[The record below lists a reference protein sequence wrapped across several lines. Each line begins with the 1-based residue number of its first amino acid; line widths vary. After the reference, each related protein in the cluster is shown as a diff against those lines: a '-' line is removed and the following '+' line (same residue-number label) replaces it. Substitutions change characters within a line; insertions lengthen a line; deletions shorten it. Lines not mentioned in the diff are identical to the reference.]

1 MQEFTINE
9 MFKNSVQKYA
19 SKAALSS
26 KIDGSYQDISYDE
39 LDKRVKYFCLGLIEL
54 GLRKGDRVALL
65 SENRPEWAISDLAI
79 LAAGGVNVPMF
90 WTLTPAQVEYI
101 LRDSAAKII
110 CVSNKGQFQK
120 VEAFRANV
128 SSLERVITFDAIDSK
143 ADDSVVTFEDVCELG
158 KKVDDGDRICQEVND
173 SIAPSDFATLIYT
186 SGTTGD
192 PKGVVLTHSNL
203 MSNAQACIEI
213 LGVTHE
219 DVFLSFLPLSH
230 VFERMAGHYLP
241 LACGS
246 TIAYA
251 ESPFTVAKNMQE
263 VRPTVMASVPRLYE
277 TMHERILRSVREGSS
292 LRQKI
297 FHWSIG
303 VGEKVSQAIQK
314 KSKPSAILSMKAKLA
329 DKLVLK
335 KIKAATGG
343 RLRFFVAG
351 GAALP
356 KPLAEFFHAADLI
369 ILEGYGLTETS
380 PVISVN
386 RPDKWRFGT
395 VGPPIPGV
403 EVKIAEDGE
412 ILSRGPHIMKG
423 YFNKPED
430 TAEVI
435 DSEGWFHTG
444 DIGLID
450 EDGFLKITDRKK
462 NIIVLSNGKNVA
474 PQPIESQLVQS
485 PYVSQ
490 VMLVGD
496 KRKSIA
502 ALIVPNF
509 DALKGYAKEQKI
521 DAEDISTL
529 VETKE
534 IRQFIRQEVNRLLV
548 DFADFERVKMFT
560 LLDQEFTQENDEM
573 TPTLKLKRRVILERY
588 KDQVGKM
595 YGTENDA

>member
-39 LDKRVKYFCLGLIEL
+39 LDNRVKYFCLGLIEL

-110 CVSNKGQFQK
+110 CVSNKGQLQK

-158 KKVDDGDRICQEVND
+158 KKVDDGDRVCQEVND

-203 MSNAQACIEI
+203 MSNAQTCTEI

-246 TIAYA
+246 TVAYA

-329 DKLVLK
+329 DKLVLN

-356 KPLAEFFHAADLI
+356 KSLAEFFHAAGLI

-588 KDQVGKM
+588 KDRIEKM
-595 YGTENDA
+595 YG